1 MSNLSKETLARIEK
15 DAEAYGES
23 HQDTIVNIHKY
34 STYAD
39 NVSAYQAGALHEAE
53 RAEPIVEALEGARD
67 YISSLIEPALWNK
80 DISDEQRQLIKM
92 RNTIDERIAKYKEV
106 SNG

>member
-1 MSNLSKETLARIEK
+1 MTNKTMMNNLPQQTIDRIEK

-23 HQDTIVNIHKY
+23 HQDHLTNIKEY

-39 NVSAYQAGALHEAE
+39 LVSGYNAGALHEAE
-53 RAEPIVEALEGARD
+53 RAQGLVDALENILKQHD
-67 YISSLIEPALWNK
+67 YYSVIEIAANAL
-80 DISDEQRQLIKM
+80 
-92 RNTIDERIAKYKEV
+92 AKYKEV